1 MTTSIDAN
9 KKLWTW
15 QSALVDHVRIMLQ
28 VPMMLISP
36 AFLSAKEMEAVQSS
50 VSDINSCNLST
61 IYRREAARMMNLDS
75 SERDVWISFGRGFGL
90 KDGTG
95 REVENLRQRIAEE
108 SNNIKASMAHS
119 LAFFQLWMDLMGNTI
134 LGFLRGTL
142 CGKRRSEQSVLFEIL
157 FFVYYIIP
165 YIVLVVLALLLK
177 IIPANIP
184 GLAKMIYKIIH
195 VFQVLVAAIFI
206 IPFGLI
212 GIVTLPLYIITGRDA
227 SPLPSRNDY
236 TPIPP
241 IDIEENSAVDNIVG
255 DNSVVEFSDPDGSVV
270 TEGEFF
276 TVTLVKPTPESK
288 VGIRFG
294 SNRAGQV
301 MITNIR
307 KGSIA
312 AETSSPGLEI
322 GDLMN
327 SINGLAM
334 ESKSPKFAAATL
346 LGSAGTVTLVLS
358 RGGGTIVDDEATV

>member
-36 AFLSAKEMEAVQSS
+36 AFLSATEMEAVQSA
-50 VSDINSCNLST
+50 VSDVNSCNLSAR
-61 IYRREAARMMNLDS
+61 YRREAARITGLDS
-75 SERDVWISFGRGFGL
+75 SERDIWISFGRCFGL

-95 REVENLRQRIAEE
+95 REVETLRQGIVEE
-108 SNNIKASMAHS
+108 SSNIKASTAHS
-119 LAFFQLWMDLMGNTI
+119 IAFLQLWMDLMGNTI
-134 LGFLRGTL
+134 LGFLRGTI
-142 CGKRRSEQSVLFEIL
+142 CGKRRLEQSVLFEIL

-165 YIVLVVLALLLK
+165 YIAFVVLALLLK
-177 IIPANIP
+177 IIPANPP
-184 GLAKMIYKIIH
+184 GPAKLTYKIIH
-195 VFQVLVAAIFI
+195 IFQVIVAAVFI

-212 GIVTLPLYIITGRDA
+212 GVVTLPLYIITGRDA

-236 TPIPP
+236 TSIPP
-241 IDIEENSAVDNIVG
+241 IDIEDNNAVDV
-255 DNSVVEFSDPDGSVV
+255 SDPGSVV
-270 TEGEFF
+270 SEGEFF
-276 TVTLVKPTPESK
+276 SVTLVKPTPESK

-307 KGSIA
+307 SGSIA
-312 AETSSPGLEI
+312 AGASAPGLKI

-327 SINGLAM
+327 SINGLSM

-346 LGSAGTVTLVLS
+346 LGTEGTVTLVLS
-358 RGGGTIVDDEATV
+358 RGGGTIIDDEATV